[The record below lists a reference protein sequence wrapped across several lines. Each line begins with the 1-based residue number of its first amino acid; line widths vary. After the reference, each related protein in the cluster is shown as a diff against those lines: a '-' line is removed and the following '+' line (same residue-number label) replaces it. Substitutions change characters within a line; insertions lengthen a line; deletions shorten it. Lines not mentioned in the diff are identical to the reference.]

1 MNPKILKAIGA
12 ILFVVGLTYASW
24 FASYVPTPEE
34 GEVLPTGLA
43 RVSLWWGQVGTRFI
57 GGLLLMIIGGPL
69 ARLADRRARDAKAK
83 KTGDGPYRGT
93 DQGADEPAAALDGI
107 LTSIRALPVADMK
120 KKPKALADAIDVIL
134 TDQIPFFLDMRQD
147 LITNLGLER
156 FAEMIGYFASME
168 RATARAWSAL
178 TDEAFQE
185 VLPCLQRAERGAVHA
200 ASALKGE
207 EPGEV
212 VAQLGSDFADHA

>member
-57 GGLLLMIIGGPL
+57 GGLLFMIIGGPL
-69 ARLADRRARDAKAK
+69 ARLADKKTRDAKTADSA
-83 KTGDGPYRGT
+83 DGPYRGSGK
-93 DQGADEPAAALDGI
+93 GANEPEAALDGI
-107 LTSIRALPVADMK
+107 LSAIRTLPIDDMK
-120 KKPKALADAIDVIL
+120 ENPKVLADAIDEIL
-134 TDQIPFFLDMRQD
+134 TEQIPFFLDKRQE

-185 VLPCLQRAERGAVHA
+185 VLPSLQRAERGAVHA
-200 ASALKGE
+200 TSALKGE
-207 EPGEV
+207 EVGEV
-212 VAQLGSDFADHA
+212 VAQLGSQQADQA